1 MLQTLTLSNK
11 PAKVLE
17 SQEKEMKQ
25 KYLQARLERRRHF
38 PPFVCSVWMACCLL
52 DERQE
57 SFAKKRLEADKLAA
71 SKWEESC
78 SQVCG

>member
-52 DERQE
+52 LAGREARILRQE
-57 SFAKKRLEADKLAA
+57 TSR
-71 SKWEESC
+71 S
-78 SQVCG
+78 